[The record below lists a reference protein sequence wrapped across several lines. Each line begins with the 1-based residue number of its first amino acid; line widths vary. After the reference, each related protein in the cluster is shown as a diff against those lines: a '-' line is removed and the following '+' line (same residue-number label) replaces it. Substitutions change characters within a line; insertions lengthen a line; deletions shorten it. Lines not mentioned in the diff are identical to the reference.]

1 MVIRGGSEVILLV
14 MMAVLRRKLFEVVLI
29 IEKFSLFLFWFS
41 TNGSECAPG
50 NDKTNVPV
58 VPVKVLMMK
67 VTFTI
72 VLTDFMKVIHV
83 ELR

>member
-14 MMAVLRRKLFEVVLI
+14 MMAVLRGKLFEVILI

-41 TNGSECAPG
+41 ANGSECAPG
-50 NDKTNVPV
+50 NDEANVPV
-58 VPVKVLMMK
+58 VPVKMLMMK
-67 VTFTI
+67 VTFAI